1 MRMNVYDDK
10 KIVAVWLT
18 KAEEQDALLQE
29 RLRQMYKDY
38 TNKKYKIA
46 VYHSGTDSFY
56 ECMRDLVLY
65 NRTRSAELE
74 VQREKMTEFPPILSG
89 HSEISQIQC

>member
-1 MRMNVYDDK
+1 MNVYDDK
-10 KIVAVWLT
+10 KIVTVWLT
-18 KAEEQDALLQE
+18 HAEEQDAQLQE
-29 RLRQMYKDY
+29 QLHQIYRDY
-38 TNKKYKIA
+38 TDKKFKVA

-74 VQREKMTEFPPILSG
+74 VQREKMTKFPPILAG
-89 HSEISQIQC
+89 HSQTAQIQC